1 MRLALA
7 ALLLCSLSMPAVAAD
22 AIADQAEQAFRIFAG
37 NLSQNDFLSAKI
49 GASLFD
55 SISGKWV
62 RLNGPDPK
70 SGMETY
76 GADTAKFCKGSGAL
90 TLDAPTPL
98 TLTISTNLSKANFS
112 QVYTL
117 VGGSTFAEHT
127 DPSAYFEA
135 IGLGPE
141 ITGADADQKRAVLL
155 ANANGRVEI
164 FRPSTDILV
173 MTREGS
179 YPLVLARCP
188 A

>member
-1 MRLALA
+1 MRLAIA
-7 ALLLCSLSMPAVAAD
+7 ALLLLTMTPSAMAD
-22 AIADQAEQAFRIFAG
+22 DTIADQAEHAFRVFAG
-37 NLSQNDFLSAKI
+37 NLSQNDFLNAKV
-49 GASLFD
+49 GATLFAD
-55 SISGKWV
+55 ISGNWV

-76 GADTAKFCKGSGAL
+76 GADVDRFCKGAGAL
-90 TLDAPTPL
+90 SLAAPSPL
-98 TLTISTNLSKANFS
+98 TLTITTNLPKANFS
-112 QVYTL
+112 QTYTL

-164 FRPSTDILV
+164 FRPSADVLV